1 MMRNVAIG
9 AVLGFGLVVLLL
21 SIFNNEAPP
30 LAPAGGGG
38 GGGGAP
44 ALVPLNV
51 GPVIVVPQLRDP
63 QAPLPAPPPARPM
76 ADDTTRSDAVL
87 RGMVDEQQLM
97 PVMLDTRDAGVP
109 AP

>member
-30 LAPAGGGG
+30 QAVAPVATAETGGD
-38 GGGGAP
+38 GGAP

-51 GPVIVVPQLRDP
+51 APVIVVPTLKDP
-63 QAPLPAPPPARPM
+63 PTLVLPQQRPA
-76 ADDTTRSDAVL
+76 ANDTSRSDAVL
-87 RGMVDEQQLM
+87 RGAVDEFQAQTG
-97 PVMLDTRDAGVP
+97 MLDTRDGGAR
-109 AP
+109 